1 MSNQSVSLTVING
14 KGVLET
20 LSLGSTNP
28 QRIHAVSNARYLI
41 ANTDGGA
48 AVQNV
53 NFKRVGRELHIT
65 LEGSDPDQPQ
75 VIIEGFYDHPGE
87 VVGMASDGEVYPYT
101 AVSGDPDEIAVL
113 LQDGVSSP
121 QTLGRE
127 PLSGFMA
134 DLQGTDGFFWK
145 EILSGL
151 GAAAALAWLLH
162 DKGGSK
168 TAPPPQ
174 TPSLESVHSD
184 SDSDPHVVERG
195 GLTADN
201 TPVLSGGGVPGG
213 QVEIFKGSESLG
225 VVPVNA
231 EGQWRFTPPLALAD
245 GQHVFS
251 VVAIDTNGQR
261 SAASATYEI
270 EIDAT
275 PPEQPR
281 IAAAVDSKG
290 TAVGEVADGLQ
301 TNDITPTLSG
311 SAEPGS
317 LLTIYNGGEILG
329 SVRVDANGHWLF
341 TVPEQAEGEQRF
353 TVTASDAAGNTSIAS
368 DAYVVSIDI
377 TPPSVLIQQVADNA
391 GAMNDPLSNPG
402 RTDDSTPTISGIAEA
417 KALVT
422 VYDNGTAI
430 GSVAADTQGN
440 WSFTVP
446 ERADGRHEFTVTA
459 TDDAGNTSP
468 ISAPWA
474 VEIDTSLPVAS
485 ITQVTDD
492 AGTMTDPITNGG
504 RTDDNTPTL
513 HGTATSNALVTVHDG
528 KSVIG
533 SVFADA
539 KGLWSFPVPTSAH
552 GTHTFSVT
560 ATNDVGTTGQVSEA
574 WVVEIDTSLPVANI
588 TSVTDDAGTMT
599 DPITNG
605 GRTDDATP
613 TLIGSATSNALVTIH
628 DGKSVIG
635 NVYADAKGVW
645 SFPVPSS
652 VDGTHS
658 FSVTATNDVGTTGPA
673 SEAWVVEIDTA
684 LPVASITS
692 VSDDAGTV
700 AESIAN
706 GGRTDD
712 ATPTLRGTAT
722 SNALVTI
729 HDGKSVMDSVYAD
742 AKGVW
747 SFPVPS
753 SADGTHSF
761 SVTATNDVGT
771 TGRASAAWV
780 VEIDTSLPVASIT
793 QVTDEAGTITGPI
806 TSGGRTDDTMPTL
819 SGTATSNALVTVHDG
834 KSVIG
839 SVYADA
845 NGVWSFPVPTSAD
858 GTHSFSVTATNDVG
872 TTGPVSE
879 VWQIVIDTS
888 VPFASITQVTDNAG
902 TITDPITN
910 GGRTDDNTPTLYG
923 IATSNALVTVHD
935 GKSVIGS
942 VYADAK
948 GVWSFPVPTSAD
960 GTHSFSVTAT
970 NVVGTRGPASAAWV
984 IEIDTSLPVA
994 SITQVNDDAGTMTG
1008 PITNGGRSDDNTP
1021 TLRGTA
1027 TSNALVTIYD
1037 GKSVIGSVYADAK
1050 GVWSFPV
1057 PTSADGTHT
1066 FSVTATNDVG
1076 TTGPASAVWVVEI
1089 DTSLPVA
1096 SITSVTDDAGTM
1108 TGPIANG
1115 GRTDDTTPTLRG
1127 TATSN
1132 ALVTIHDGKSVID
1145 SVYADAKGAWSFPVP
1160 TSADGTHSFSVT
1172 ATNDVG
1178 TTGPASEAWVVE
1190 IDTGVPGVPKIL
1202 SVYDDAGG
1210 LTGNVP
1216 RSGITD
1222 DSTPTVKGTA
1232 DPGSVIKV
1240 YDGSVVLGTAMT
1252 DASGAWTLVLPEL
1265 LPGSHDLTAV
1275 TRNDVG
1281 ISGGASSGLDFK
1293 VGTTWDFND
1302 KTLQGWK
1309 LAGRYGT
1316 DTTSTSI
1323 TDDGHG
1329 GHLIAALTQN
1339 GGDWGGTVM
1348 SIKVQVEA
1356 GVSYQFMFK
1365 TGQQLISNEV
1375 TASLGLM
1382 VDGVATGAEVKAT
1395 AGSHQFVGS
1404 YTATS
1409 TGTVTLSIHN
1419 TEHSGTGNDF
1429 WLDDLAMA
1437 RVDATG
1443 PATPGVTVFNV
1454 LQEQSSLLEAS
1465 ELILNSSD
1473 IGKNDL
1479 SLARTDVLAPG
1490 ENELFVDVEFGAQ
1503 QMLVKGQ
1510 AADLLDLGAFVGS
1523 GDDGEWVDLGAVNVA
1538 GIAYSSYQQSTLHSD
1553 SLLQE
1558 VGMTHVV

>member
-53 NFKRVGRELHIT
+53 NFKRVGKELHIT

-485 ITQVTDD
+485 ITQVTDA

-533 SVFADA
+533 SVYADA

-684 LPVASITS
+684 LPIASITS

-753 SADGTHSF
+753 
-761 SVTATNDVGT
+761 
-771 TGRASAAWV
+771 
-780 VEIDTSLPVASIT
+780 
-793 QVTDEAGTITGPI
+793 
-806 TSGGRTDDTMPTL
+806 
-819 SGTATSNALVTVHDG
+819 
-834 KSVIG
+834 
-839 SVYADA
+839 
-845 NGVWSFPVPTSAD
+845 SAD